1 MKTVAVYE
9 AKNRLSELL
18 AAVEAGETVAITRRG
33 RPIARLIGI
42 SPDSVG
48 PEARVGDALAALR
61 ELRTGVHLEGDAKA
75 IGRQGLD

>member
-33 RPIARLIGI
+33 RPVARLVGI
-42 SPDSVG
+42 EHDSSA
-48 PEARVGDALAALR
+48 PAQRVADALVALR
-61 ELRTGVHLEGDAKA
+61 DLRRCVHLEGDTKE